1 MTVAELI
8 NELEQIE
15 DKSVEV
21 IMASNDCLPIKEVW
35 ILPDEVWLCNYS
47 NDFKESKS

>member
-21 IMASNDCLPIKEVW
+21 IMASDDCLPIKEVW
-35 ILPDEVWLCNYS
+35 ILPDEIWLCA
-47 NDFKESKS
+47 FSKNL

>member
-35 ILPDEVWLCNYS
+35 IFPDETWLCT
-47 NDFKESKS
+47 FSKNL

>member
-21 IMASNDCLPIKEVW
+21 IMASDDYLPIKEVW
-35 ILPDEVWLCNYS
+35 IFHDEIWLCT
-47 NDFKESKS
+47 FSKNL

>member
-15 DKSVEV
+15 DKSAEV
-21 IMASNDCLPIKEVW
+21 IMASDDYLPIKEIW
-35 ILPDEVWLCNYS
+35 IFSDEIWLCT
-47 NDFKESKS
+47 FSKNL

>member
-15 DKSVEV
+15 NKSAEV
-21 IMASNDCLPIKEVW
+21 IMASEDYLPIKEVW
-35 ILPDEVWLCNYS
+35 IFPDEIWLCT
-47 NDFKESKS
+47 FSKNL

>member
-1 MTVAELI
+1 MIVAELI

-21 IMASNDCLPIKEVW
+21 ILASDDYLPIKEVW
-35 ILPDEVWLCNYS
+35 IFPDEAWLCT
-47 NDFKESKS
+47 FSKNM

>member
-15 DKSVEV
+15 NKSAEV
-21 IMASNDCLPIKEVW
+21 IMASEDYLPIKEVW
-35 ILPDEVWLCNYS
+35 IFPMKYGYVPFLRIC
-47 NDFKESKS
+47 K

>member
-15 DKSVEV
+15 NKSAEV
-21 IMASNDCLPIKEVW
+21 IMASDDYLPIKAVW
-35 ILPDEVWLCNYS
+35 IFPDEVWLCT
-47 NDFKESKS
+47 FSKNL

>member
-21 IMASNDCLPIKEVW
+21 IMASDDYLPIKEVLV
-35 ILPDEVWLCNYS
+35 LPDEVWLCT
-47 NDFKESKS
+47 FSKNL

>member
-21 IMASNDCLPIKEVW
+21 IMASDDYLPSRKYGFYPMRYGYG
-35 ILPDEVWLCNYS
+35 L
-47 NDFKESKS
+47 FSKNL

>member
-21 IMASNDCLPIKEVW
+21 IMASEDYLPIMEVW
-35 ILPDEVWLCNYS
+35 IFPDEIWLCT
-47 NDFKESKS
+47 FSKNL

>member
-15 DKSVEV
+15 NKSAEV
-21 IMASNDCLPIKEVW
+21 IMASEDCLPIKEVW
-35 ILPDEVWLCNYS
+35 IFPDEIWLCT
-47 NDFKESKS
+47 FSKNL